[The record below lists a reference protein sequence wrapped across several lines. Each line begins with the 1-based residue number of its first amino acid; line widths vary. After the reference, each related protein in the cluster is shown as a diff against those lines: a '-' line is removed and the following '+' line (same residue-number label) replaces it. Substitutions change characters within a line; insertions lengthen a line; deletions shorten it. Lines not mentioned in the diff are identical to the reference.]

1 MLMTVDELKEIIET
15 DEKDAVLAMRLN
27 AIEQSIRSYTNN
39 SFINRGTLQEAT
51 VLNGAL
57 LTECDDFKKGNTVEL
72 FYTRASNGLYVISEV
87 VAPCSYTLDSD
98 CPDCEGKVALVSYP
112 ADVLFGAAMMIQYDI
127 DNAGREGVASE
138 TISRHS
144 VSYVALGDSNS
155 LMGYPTKLTS
165 FLRPY
170 RRVKR

>member
-1 MLMTVDELKEIIET
+1 MLMTVDELRKLVET
-15 DEKDAVLAMRLN
+15 DENDSSLMMRLN

-39 SFINRGTLQEAT
+39 SFINRGTLQEAS

-57 LTECDDFKKGNTVEL
+57 LTELDDFRKGNTIEM

-87 VAPCSYTLDSD
+87 IAPCTYSLDTD
-98 CPDCEGKVALVSYP
+98 CPDCAGKVALVKYP
-112 ADVLFGAAMMIQYDI
+112 SDVLFGAAMMIRYDI
-127 DNAGREGVASE
+127 ENEGREGIASE

-144 VSYVALGDSNS
+144 VSYVVSNESNS
-155 LMGYPTKLTS
+155 LMGYPSKLTS